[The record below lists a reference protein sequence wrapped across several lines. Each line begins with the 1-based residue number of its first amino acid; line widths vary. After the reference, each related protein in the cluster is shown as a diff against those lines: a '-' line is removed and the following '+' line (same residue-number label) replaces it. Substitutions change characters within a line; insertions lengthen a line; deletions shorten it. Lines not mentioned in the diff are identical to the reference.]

1 LSPSDLMNNLNL
13 ARKWRPRNF
22 EEIVGQDI
30 SVRMLKNSLY
40 VNKIFP
46 VYLFAGQ
53 RGCGKTSSARV
64 FAAALNCKE
73 LEGFRT
79 NPKKHTVPCLQCES
93 CRNMQNGQH
102 PDFIEMDAASH
113 TGVDN
118 IRQLIESCAYMPL
131 AGGKKVYLIDEA
143 HMLSRAAFNAFL
155 KVLEEPPESVVFILA
170 TTELQKIPDTVRSRS
185 FQAFFKSVGMAD
197 LKKHVLHL
205 CEKEDIDIDQEAAS
219 LVIQET
225 EGSVRDALNVI
236 EQVRFLGEK
245 LTKEVILRALGKMSD
260 EHILKLLE
268 VILKQQPKELLLFLQ
283 EIDFIRLAP
292 QNIWAML
299 SSGFRYLL
307 WAKFGV
313 KEIPNVSES
322 FIEAIQTLAKDTT
335 INRLNAVMQLLFDQ
349 EELFLRTPN
358 KHLFLE
364 TVLLQICQQVEIPD
378 LKEFLERCK
387 NSGGVD
393 SGPKRYG
400 SAGSASESVAPSPQ
414 APPLSARPVPTA
426 EVKKEEPIV
435 PQTSNKNWNLF
446 LEKIS
451 GAGDPLLASIF
462 KQATYGGIEAETRH
476 MKLLLSNKNDFVT
489 GKIDD
494 TKDLWKPILS
504 ELFEGCEHFIL
515 KVSQQEIKSLEKKNG
530 QHLTANQP
538 LQSPPKPQ
546 YPSYQPQGG
555 SQRSPFDRRGEA
567 VDISDKEKWPKANL
581 ISKFFSGRLEKI
593 SN

>member
-1 LSPSDLMNNLNL
+1 MNNLNL

-64 FAAALNCKE
+64 FAAALNCAE
-73 LEGFRT
+73 LGEFRT
-79 NPKKHTVPCLQCES
+79 NPKEHIVPCLKCES
-93 CRNMQNGQH
+93 CLNMKKGQH

-118 IRQLIESCAYMPL
+118 VRQLIESCAYMPL

-170 TTELQKIPDTVRSRS
+170 TTEIQKIPDTVRSRC
-185 FQAFFKSVGMAD
+185 FQAFFKPVGMVD
-197 LKKHVLHL
+197 LKKHILNL
-205 CEKEDIDIDQEAAS
+205 CEKESIDIDEEAVS

-225 EGSVRDALNVI
+225 DGSVRDALNVI

-245 LTKEVILRALGKMSD
+245 LTKDVVLRALGKISD
-260 EHILKLLE
+260 EYVLRLLE
-268 VILKQQPKELLLFLQ
+268 VLIKQQPKELLLFLQ
-283 EIDFIRLAP
+283 EIEFESLVP
-292 QNIWAML
+292 NNIWLML
-299 SSGFRYLL
+299 ATGFRYLL

-313 KEIPNVSES
+313 KEIPNVSET
-322 FIEAIQTLAKDTT
+322 FVKAILKMAGECTT
-335 INRLNAVMQLLFDQ
+335 NRLNAVMQILWSQ

-364 TVLLQICQQVEIPD
+364 TVLLQICQQVEVPD
-378 LKEFLERCK
+378 FKELIELCK
-387 NSGGVD
+387 QSGGGSS
-393 SGPKRYG
+393 SGVKRETAVHGRSSVSSTQTAPVNLQSISTPKE
-400 SAGSASESVAPSPQ
+400 ASSLREAQ
-414 APPLSARPVPTA
+414 PV
-426 EVKKEEPIV
+426 V
-435 PQTSNKNWNLF
+435 QQSSNSNWNLF
-446 LEKIS
+446 LEKIAS
-451 GAGDPLLASIF
+451 SGDPMLTSIF

-476 MKLLLSNKNDFVT
+476 IKIILASKNDFVT
-489 GKIDD
+489 GKIED
-494 TKDLWKPILS
+494 TKELWKPILS
-504 ELFEGCEHFIL
+504 EFFDGCEYFVL
-515 KVSQQEIKSLEKKNG
+515 SAREPNG
-530 QHLTANQP
+530 SSARQNP
-538 LQSPPKPQ
+538 EGQSVAAAPPRSN
-546 YPSYQPQGG
+546 YSSYQSQGG
-555 SQRSPFDRRGEA
+555 FSRGSFEKRGEP

-581 ISKFFSGRLEKI
+581 ITKYFSGTLEKVR
-593 SN
+593 N